1 MGQNSTQVAYGFG
14 QMGSAYTDLAKPIV
28 PPQGMVI
35 VAIQFLAENTP
46 TVLTPEKRDDRGPG
60 FVSISGSTTDI
71 VGVADN
77 YMNFHGITTA
87 HCDTAATYAAGDYVS
102 IAAAAGTQDHSK
114 IQVGQYVLLVAD
126 ADHEGAGITIDS
138 ETPIPIYSGPNQQG
152 VKVIGI
158 ADGTGGTTSGDPKLS
173 AQITPT
179 TSQSLIFL
187 GPEQGAGGLTA
198 AGQAYPAGT
207 TIYGRWT
214 TITPSAAGVICYFGK

>member
-1 MGQNSTQVAYGFG
+1 MGIKTEEVSYGFG

-35 VAIQFLAENTP
+35 VAIQFLADSVP
-46 TVLTPEKRDDRGPG
+46 TVLTPEKLDERGPG
-60 FVSISGSTTDI
+60 YVSISGTTGDI

-87 HCDTAATYAAGDYVS
+87 HCDTAATYPAGTDVS
-102 IAAAAGTQDHSK
+102 IAAAGGTQDHSK
-114 IQVGQYVLLVAD
+114 IQIGQYVLLVNDTD
-126 ADHEGAGITIDS
+126 AEETGITIDA
-138 ETPIPIYSGPNQQG
+138 ETPTPIYSGPNQQG
-152 VKVIGI
+152 VKVTGI
-158 ADGTGGTTSGDPKLS
+158 ASNGDPQLS

-187 GPEQGAGGLTA
+187 GPQQGAGGITA
-198 AGQAYPAGT
+198 AAQGYSAGT

-214 TITPSAAGVICYFGK
+214 AFQNDAAAVICYFGY